1 VAIIDSRARRMH
13 VDDPRVK
20 KLVVGAVAWTVLA
33 IPAVLFLPL
42 YTSTSESSDGGTTTT
57 STDGISIVDQ
67 DGWGILPTLLVPL
80 VLSLVALAWGQRSR
94 TALVVP
100 ALLYDLG
107 VILAILSIGIF
118 FAPAAIALTIA
129 ALARRD

>member
-1 VAIIDSRARRMH
+1 
-13 VDDPRVK
+13 
-20 KLVVGAVAWTVLA
+20 
-33 IPAVLFLPL
+33 
-42 YTSTSESSDGGTTTT
+42 
-57 STDGISIVDQ
+57 VDQ
-67 DGWGILPTLLVPL
+67 DGWGILPLLLVPL
-80 VLSLVALAWGQRSR
+80 LLSLVALAWGQRSR

-100 ALLYDLG
+100 ALFYDLG

>member
-1 VAIIDSRARRMH
+1 MAILDSRSRRMH

-20 KLVVGAVAWTVLA
+20 KLVLAAVGWTALA

-42 YTSTSESSDGGTTTT
+42 YTSTSESSAGTTT
-57 STDGISIVDQ
+57 STDGVSIVDQ
-67 DGWGILPTLLVPL
+67 DGWGILAILLVPL
-80 VLSLVALAWGQRSR
+80 LLSLVALGWGQRSR